1 MSVAESATMFV
12 WPETAIVLNASVTE
26 PVAVD
31 VIVRVSVPGVVV
43 NWIPE
48 PAANVSVSVAAS
60 ATIFVWP
67 LTAIFLN
74 ASVTVPPPLDI
85 VLNDKLP
92 EPSVTRAWPLVPSLV
107 G

>member
-43 NWIPE
+43 N
-48 PAANVSVSVAAS
+48 
-60 ATIFVWP
+60 
-67 LTAIFLN
+67 
-74 ASVTVPPPLDI
+74 
-85 VLNDKLP
+85 
-92 EPSVTRAWPLVPSLV
+92 
-107 G
+107 